1 MILKINKMDIHAR
14 ILIDYSGSMG
24 YMKGSQEFENKYLLP
39 NGSPRI
45 ELVKKILIEDILPAI
60 QHFSLISIIR
70 FSSSTYRSNN
80 FISRYLY
87 SGSTTIEAIEKI
99 KELKAPPMGGTPIY
113 TAFKRFSDFL
123 KNGVLSKKI
132 MFIITDGD
140 SNDVE
145 DFDEKIIEFMKS
157 SNIECPIYII
167 GIDQNII
174 AETKSKNLCNKS
186 GGKYVNLKA
195 MDYDKAYID
204 SMLFELKTNI
214 LNSSL
219 NHISESKEITP
230 VSTTNVNDLKKK
242 NQLEINEDF
251 SDEYI
256 SKLEKTIEGNTNAIS
271 LIGKQ
276 LELIVNQISA
286 LKNSDLNEELEILE
300 DSEFNLKIGRYA
312 ESVLNSYLKDVL
324 KLKNC
329 RWNNEIQENYEP
341 YDFKIEDGLNL
352 TYIECKSSIGFEK
365 NFYLS
370 KNEWNFF
377 LDHKDN
383 YELMF
388 VSEVFKKDQIFNMG
402 NLFQAIIDKKIVP
415 YSIKNRKIKS
425 DLAYFRI
432 V

>member
-1 MILKINKMDIHAR
+1 MDIHAR

-24 YMKGSQEFENKYLLP
+24 YMKGVPEYENKTLLP
-39 NGSPRI
+39 DGLPRI
-45 ELVKKILIEDILPAI
+45 ELVKKILINDILPSI
-60 QHFSLISIIR
+60 QYFNFIDIAR
-70 FSSSTYRSNN
+70 FSTTGVDYRSLN
-80 FISRYLY
+80 FKYIY
-87 SGSTTIEAIEKI
+87 SGKPNDEAIVKI
-99 KELKAPPMGGTPIY
+99 KKLPTPPRGGTPIFS
-113 TAFKRFSDFL
+113 AFKRYSDFL
-123 KNGVLSKKI
+123 KIDNSKKKI

-140 SNDVE
+140 SNDVK
-145 DFDEKIIEFMKS
+145 DFDDKILDFMRS

-167 GIDQNII
+167 GIAQNFT
-174 AETKSKNLCNKS
+174 AETKSMNLCNKS
-186 GGKYVNLKA
+186 GGRYVNLRA
-195 MDYDKAYID
+195 MDYDKMYIE
-204 SMLFELKTNI
+204 SMLFELKANI

-219 NHISESKEITP
+219 NHITDSLEVKQIN
-230 VSTTNVNDLKKK
+230 TTIDLDLKQENKR
-242 NQLEINEDF
+242 ESNENF

-256 SKLEKTIEGNTNAIS
+256 NKLEKTIEGNTNAIA

-286 LKNSDLNEELEILE
+286 LKSEELEIAE
-300 DSEFNLKIGRYA
+300 DSEFNLKIGRHA
-312 ESVLNSYLKDVL
+312 ESVLNSYLKDVVN
-324 KLKNC
+324 LKNC
-329 RWNNEIQENYEP
+329 KWNNEIQEKYEP

-352 TYIECKSSIGFEK
+352 KYIECKSSVGLEK
-365 NFYLS
+365 NFYLT

-383 YELMF
+383 YELIF

>member
-1 MILKINKMDIHAR
+1 MDIHAR

-24 YMKGSQEFENKYLLP
+24 YMKGSQEFENKYLLSD
-39 NGSPRI
+39 GTPRI
-45 ELVKKILIEDILPAI
+45 ELVKKILIQDLIPAI
-60 QHFSLISIIR
+60 NHFKFINIIR
-70 FSSSTYRSNN
+70 FSSSVYNHQNLTSKY
-80 FISRYLY
+80 IY
-87 SGSTTIEAIEKI
+87 SGEPNDEALKSIG
-99 KELKAPPMGGTPIY
+99 ELPVPPMGGTPIY
-113 TAFKRFSDFL
+113 SAFMKYFDFV
-123 KNGVLSKKI
+123 KSSTLSKKI
-132 MFIITDGD
+132 IFIVTDGD
-140 SNDVE
+140 SNDVK
-145 DFDEKIIEFMKS
+145 DFDEKILDFMQS
-157 SNIECPIYII
+157 SGYKCPIYIV
-167 GIDQNII
+167 GIDQNLS

-195 MDYDKAYID
+195 MDYDNTYIE
-204 SMLFELKTNI
+204 SMLFELKSNI

-219 NHISESKEITP
+219 NHISESTEIKP
-230 VSTTNVNDLKKK
+230 VNTTNVNDLKKK
-242 NQLEINEDF
+242 NQLEINGDF
-251 SDEYI
+251 SDGYI
-256 SKLEKTIEGNTNAIS
+256 SKLEKTIEGNTNAIA

-300 DSEFNLKIGRYA
+300 DSEFNLKIGRHA
-312 ESVLNSYLKDVL
+312 ESVLNSYLKDVV

-329 RWNNEIQENYEP
+329 RWNNEIKENYEP

-352 TYIECKSSIGFEK
+352 TYIECKSSVGLEK

-383 YELMF
+383 YELIF
-388 VSEVFKKDQIFNMG
+388 VSEVFKKDQIFNIG

-415 YSIKNRKIKS
+415 YSIRNRKIKS